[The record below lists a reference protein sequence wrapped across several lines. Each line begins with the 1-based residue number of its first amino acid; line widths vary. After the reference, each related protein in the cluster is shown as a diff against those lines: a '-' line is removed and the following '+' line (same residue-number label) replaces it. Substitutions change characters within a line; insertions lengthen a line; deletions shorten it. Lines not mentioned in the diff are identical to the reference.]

1 MSLEIDVLRALLRLA
16 RRRTPPTLEQLV
28 VRVGGEEADVRSAL
42 ASLAKSGL
50 VQRTPAGLRL
60 SLSGLAVAVACAQ
73 APAPRGASAGAVVA
87 PARPPPPRR
96 LTRERSSLAVQPA
109 CALEPGRLAR
119 ERSTGSAVAPA
130 GPIGRQAW

>member
-28 VRVGGEEADVRSAL
+28 VRVGGEEADVRNAL
-42 ASLAKSGL
+42 ASLARNGL

-73 APAPRGASAGAVVA
+73 RPRPRSI
-87 PARPPPPRR
+87 ARPQAP
-96 LTRERSSLAVQPA
+96 SSLPLVRRRRAA
-109 CALEPGRLAR
+109 
-119 ERSTGSAVAPA
+119 
-130 GPIGRQAW
+130 